1 MNEKEKLFYEF
12 LEERK
17 SQVQAEVN
25 ELAAHDRTDESNIL
39 KAKFNIYDIAKAVLG
54 ASSKS
59 SSEDKL
65 KEAFLKT
72 FGNISGQWERSLKQ
86 AKDHDDSYKILVEE
100 AKISAVSEI
109 IDKINELF

>member
-1 MNEKEKLFYEF
+1 MNEKGKLFYEF
-12 LEERK
+12 LEEREAL
-17 SQVQAEVN
+17 VLAEVN
-25 ELAAHDRTDESNIL
+25 ELAAQDRTDESNIL

-72 FGNISGQWERSLKQ
+72 FGNITGQWKRALEQ
-86 AKDHDDSYKILVEE
+86 AKTHDDSYKILVEE
-100 AKISAVSEI
+100 AKLSAVTEI
-109 IDKINELF
+109 LDKVNELF

>member
-25 ELAAHDRTDESNIL
+25 ELAAQDRTDESNIL
-39 KAKFNIYDIAKAVLG
+39 KAKFNIYDIANAVLG

-59 SSEDKL
+59 SPEDKL

-72 FGNISGQWERSLKQ
+72 FGNISRQWKRAQEQ
-86 AKDHDDSYKILVEE
+86 AKAHDDSYKILIEE
-100 AKISAVSEI
+100 AKFSAVTEI
-109 IDKINELF
+109 LDKVNELF